1 MSVQLKTHLA
11 VRGSGQMIAEKMINW
26 ETHVQLWIH
35 SNARAGLQR
44 ITSF

>member
-1 MSVQLKTHLA
+1 MSAQLKARLA
-11 VRGSGQMIAEKMINW
+11 FHGSGRMMAEKTIDW
-26 ETHVQLWIH
+26 EKHVQLWIH